1 MLRTLR
7 TPWSAMPEAR
17 APALGRQL
25 FQLIAAQLF
34 LHATMAGTRMAAPL
48 MMLREG
54 YSAASVGVLL
64 AFFGLTQVFLAVPAG
79 RFAERHGLHKPVRL
93 SILAATLGGGLAM
106 VFPSYPVLCL
116 AALLTGGAAGV
127 TVIALQRHVG
137 RIAAGGS
144 QLRQVFSWLAIG
156 PAVSNV
162 LGPLAAGLLIDLA
175 GPEPGSRLGFQAA
188 FALMAVFPCLTWYLM
203 RGVDEAGLSRPPETA
218 SAQGRAWDLMKDR
231 SFARLMMVNWFI
243 SSSWDVHTLIVPLV
257 GVERGISASVIG
269 AILGGFALAAALIR
283 VAMPLLAER
292 LREWAVIAGS
302 MLMTSALFAVYPLMP
317 GAWSMGVCSVLLGMA
332 LGVVQPMVMSTLHQ
346 ITPPD
351 RHGEALGLRLMAVT
365 ASSVAIPVVFGS
377 VSAVV
382 GTAGVFWIVAA
393 VVGLGSRSAFS
404 LRHALQAQHRDHR
417 L

>member
-1 MLRTLR
+1 
-7 TPWSAMPEAR
+7 MPEAGS
-17 APALGRQL
+17 APVPSLGTQL
-25 FQLIAAQLF
+25 FRLISAQVF
-34 LHATMAGTRMAAPL
+34 LHAAMAGTRMAAPL
-48 MMLREG
+48 LMLREG

-79 RFAERHGLHKPVRL
+79 RFADRHGLHRPVRL
-93 SILAATLGGGLAM
+93 SILAASLGGGLAM
-106 VFPSYPVLCL
+106 LVPTYPVLCL

-137 RIAAGGS
+137 RLAAGGV

-156 PAVSNV
+156 PAISNV
-162 LGPLAAGLLIDLA
+162 LGPLAAGLLIDHAGPQPGSLA
-175 GPEPGSRLGFQAA
+175 GHQAA
-188 FALMAVFPCLTWYLM
+188 FALMGLFPLLTWWLM
-203 RGVDEAGLSRPPETA
+203 RRIPEV
-218 SAQGRAWDLMKDR
+218 AQAPVPAAVEGAAPLRAWDLLKDR
-231 SFARLMMVNWFI
+231 SFARLMLVNWFI
-243 SSSWDVHTLIVPLV
+243 SSSWDVHTLIVPLI

-283 VAMPLLAER
+283 LAMPLLAER
-292 LREWAVIAGS
+292 LREWAVIAAA
-302 MLMTSALFAVYPLMP
+302 MLVTSLLFALYPLMP
-317 GAWSMGVCSVLLGMA
+317 NAWSMGMCSVILGMA

-346 ITPPD
+346 ITPPH

-393 VVGLGSRSAFS
+393 GVGLGSRSAFS
-404 LRHALQAQHRDHR
+404 LRQALASRRPGHRP
-417 L
+417 